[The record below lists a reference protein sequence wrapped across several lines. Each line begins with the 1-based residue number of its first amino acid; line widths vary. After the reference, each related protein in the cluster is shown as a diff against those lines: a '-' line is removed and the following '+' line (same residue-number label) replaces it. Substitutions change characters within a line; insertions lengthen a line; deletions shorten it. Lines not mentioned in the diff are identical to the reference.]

1 MERWKKM
8 SSLWS
13 RTATQRTGAVL
24 FALLVALPVSYAQEP
39 ADTVSA
45 PPPDVQDAAAQAAP
59 QLSRQQLSNLVA
71 PVALYPDPLL
81 SQVLAAS
88 TYPLEIVEA
97 HQWLGENKNLSG
109 AQLMDAAKQQNW
121 DPSVQALVAF
131 PDALSLLANDIRWT
145 TDLGNAFL
153 AQQADVMSAVQDL
166 RARARANGKLTNS
179 QQQVVTTETQDG
191 QSAIQIMPADPQV
204 IYVPVYQPT
213 YIWGPPAYGYY
224 PDLWYPSWFSFGFG
238 WGPGLYMSTYYPAW
252 GGWGGWGWNCG
263 WFGRGL
269 YLNFSFFNHY
279 GYRGYDYGRYRGF
292 YGRGY
297 SGRAVWDHNPG
308 HRWGVAY
315 PNRYVANRFNS
326 GRYAGSGRGSYGGRN
341 NFSGHI
347 NGSRYD
353 SPRNS
358 GSQFSRNGSG
368 GWRTSGENNRGNAG
382 RGSGFTSGNNGN
394 SGWRSFGDGNRS
406 QQGGR
411 SSYGTNGRGATGTPR
426 MSSPSSSSFGG
437 RGGAETQSGRGFS
450 SSQGSWSTRSN
461 ERSGGS
467 SYSAPRSG
475 GSNGGGFSSPRSAP
489 AQRQNFSSGSSSGSF
504 ASPRSFGGGG
514 GGFSAPRSYSAPSR
528 SYSSPAPS
536 GGSRGFGGGGGFSAP
551 SRGFGGG
558 GGGGFSAPSRG
569 FGGGGFSGGG
579 RSSGG
584 GFSGGGG
591 RSSGGFS
598 GGGGRSG
605 GGGGG
610 GHRGR

>member
-1 MERWKKM
+1 M

-13 RTATQRTGAVL
+13 RTATQRTVAAL

-39 ADTVSA
+39 ADSASA
-45 PPPDVQDAAAQAAP
+45 PPPDVQQSVP
-59 QLSRQQLSNLVA
+59 QLSQQQLSNLVA
-71 PVALYPDPLL
+71 PIALYPDPLL

-97 HQWLGENKNLSG
+97 HQWLAENKNLSG
-109 AQLMDAAKQQNW
+109 SQLIDAAKQQNW

-131 PDALSLLANDIRWT
+131 PDALGLLANDIRWT

-153 AQQADVMSAVQDL
+153 AQQADVMGAVQDL
-166 RARARANGKLTNS
+166 RSRARANGKLTNS
-179 QQQVVTTETQDG
+179 QQQVVTTESQDG
-191 QSAIQIMPADPQV
+191 QNVIQIMPADPQV
-204 IYVPVYQPT
+204 IYVPVYQPN
-213 YIWGPPAYGYY
+213 YVWGAPAYGYY
-224 PDLWYPSWFSFGFG
+224 PDLWYPSWFSFGYG
-238 WGPGLYMSTYYPAW
+238 WGPGLYMSSYYPSW

-263 WFGRGL
+263 WFGRGIS
-269 YLNFSFFNHY
+269 LNFSFFNHY
-279 GYRGYDYGRYRGF
+279 GYRGYDYGGYRGY

-297 SGRAVWDHNPG
+297 SGSAAWAHNPG

-315 PNRYVANRFNS
+315 PNRNVASRFS
-326 GRYAGSGRGSYGGRN
+326 GGGYSNGGRGNYGSGFANGGRN
-341 NFSGHI
+341 NY
-347 NGSRYD
+347 GSRYD
-353 SPRNS
+353 SPRNG
-358 GSQFSRNGSG
+358 GSQYNGNNG
-368 GWRTSGENNRGNAG
+368 GNRGWRSSGDNNRGGGGRENATG
-382 RGSGFTSGNNGN
+382 RSSNANGGNNG
-394 SGWRSFGDGNRS
+394 GWRSFGDGNRG

-411 SSYGTNGRGATGTPR
+411 SNFGTNSRGDSGSPR
-426 MSSPSSSSFGG
+426 MSSPNSSNFGG
-437 RGGAETQSGRGFS
+437 TRGGGSEMQSGRGFS

-504 ASPRSFGGGG
+504 SSPRSFGGGG
-514 GGFSAPRSYSAPSR
+514 
-528 SYSSPAPS
+528 SSS
-536 GGSRGFGGGGGFSAP
+536 GGFSAP

-558 GGGGFSAPSRG
+558 GG
-569 FGGGGFSGGG
+569 FSGGG

-584 GFSGGGG
+584 GGFSGGGGG

-598 GGGGRSG
+598 GGGGGHSG